1 MCVNVKI
8 VKYVSYTLLL
18 LIEVEK
24 GGQTKMGDELRG
36 WLISYYVYC
45 VAAAVKK

>member
-1 MCVNVKI
+1 MCVNVTL

-18 LIEVEK
+18 LIDVEK
-24 GGQTKMGDELRG
+24 GGQTKMGGELRG
-36 WLISYYVYC
+36 WLNSCCMYC